1 MKTALQGIG
10 GLVLSI
16 VLLYWVFH
24 DKDPQALSAALA
36 RASWPALALAAFL
49 NLAHNGLRVLRW
61 GWLLEPVRPAV
72 PFRPMFSAVILGF
85 MTTLLVPGRVGEV
98 VRPALLSAREDL
110 PLGPCLGTVVADR
123 LLDGVAIV
131 ALFALGSL
139 NARFVAGSAEL
150 ADEIRLTALIA
161 LGVIVSGLIVLA
173 AISALS
179 GRLDVWLSGRNAP
192 VRWAG
197 RVALGL
203 SRGVEALRSPRRV
216 LPIAAYSLLIW
227 LVIGLATWFG
237 IRAAGADIGF
247 SDTLVM
253 LPLLALGVSLPTPG
267 GVGGY
272 HALMQV
278 GLVSLFGVDPTV
290 AAGAGILMHLAIVL
304 PVLVLGPV
312 LLYVDRVS
320 FRDLVAAARQ
330 VRALGHAQPS
340 VEAAR

>member
-1 MKTALQGIG
+1 MKSVLQGIG
-10 GLVLSI
+10 GLLFAVL
-16 VLLYWVFH
+16 LLYWVFH
-24 DKDPQALSAALA
+24 DKDPQALSAALM
-36 RASWPALALAAFL
+36 RASWPALAAAAFL
-49 NLAHNGLRVLRW
+49 NLAHNGFRVLRW
-61 GWLLEPVRPAV
+61 GWLLSPVRPRV

-85 MTTLLVPGRVGEV
+85 MTTLVVPGRVGEL

-110 PLGPCLGTVVADR
+110 PLGPCLGTVLADR

-131 ALFALGSL
+131 ALFAVGSL
-139 NARFVAGSAEL
+139 NAHFVAGSATL
-150 ADEIRLTALIA
+150 AGDIRLTAAVALAVIA
-161 LGVIVSGLIVLA
+161 SGLAVLV
-173 AISALS
+173 AISTVG
-179 GRLDVWLSGRNAP
+179 GRLDGWMSRRSTP

-197 RVALGL
+197 RIALGL
-203 SRGVEALRSPRRV
+203 SRGVEALRSPRRLV
-216 LPIAAYSLLIW
+216 PIVAYSLVVW
-227 LVIGLATWFG
+227 LVIGLATWIG

-272 HALMQV
+272 HALMQF

-312 LLYVDRVS
+312 LLYVDGVS
-320 FRDLVAAARQ
+320 FADLVAAGKQ
-330 VRALGHAQPS
+330 VRALGSADILS
-340 VEAAR
+340 EAAR

>member
-10 GLVLSI
+10 GLLLSVL
-16 VLLYWVFH
+16 LLYWVFH
-24 DKDPQALSAALA
+24 DKDPRLLSAALLS
-36 RASWPALALAAFL
+36 ASWPALALAAFL
-49 NLAHNGLRVLRW
+49 NLASNVFRVLRW
-61 GWLLEPVRPAV
+61 GWLLEPVRPGV

-85 MTTLLVPGRVGEV
+85 MTTLLVPGRVGEL

-131 ALFALGSL
+131 ALFAVGSL
-139 NARFVAGSAEL
+139 NAHFVAGSASL
-150 ADEIRLTALIA
+150 AQQIRLTAGIA
-161 LGVIVSGLIVLA
+161 LAVIVGGLVLLVLVSTFA
-173 AISALS
+173 
-179 GRLDVWLSGRNAP
+179 GRLDGWLSRCVAP

-197 RVALGL
+197 RVVLGL
-203 SRGVEALRSPRRV
+203 SRGVDALRSPRRLVPIIGHSLV
-216 LPIAAYSLLIW
+216 LW
-227 LVIGLATWFG
+227 VVIGLATWTG
-237 IRAAGADIGF
+237 IRAVGADIGF

-272 HALMQV
+272 HALMQI

-290 AAGAGILMHLAIVL
+290 AASAGILMHLAIVL

-312 LLYVDRVS
+312 LLYVDHVS
-320 FRDLVAAARQ
+320 FADLVAAGRQ

-340 VEAAR
+340 IEAAR

>member
-1 MKTALQGIG
+1 MKSTLQGIG
-10 GLVLSI
+10 GLLLAGL
-16 VLLYWVFH
+16 LLYWVFH
-24 DKDPQALSAALA
+24 DKNPQALSAALL

-49 NLAHNGLRVLRW
+49 NLSHNAVRVLRW
-61 GWLLEPVRPAV
+61 GWLLEPVRPGV

-85 MTTLLVPGRVGEV
+85 MMTLVVPGRIGEV
-98 VRPALLSAREDL
+98 VRPAILSAREKL
-110 PLGPCLGTVVADR
+110 PLAPCLGTVVADR

-139 NARFVAGSAEL
+139 NAHFVAGSANL
-150 ADEIRLTALIA
+150 AGEIRVTAVLALTAMVAGLVA
-161 LGVIVSGLIVLA
+161 LV
-173 AISALS
+173 AISTFG
-179 GRLDVWLSGRNAP
+179 GRMDTWLSRRWAP
-192 VRWAG
+192 VRWAV
-197 RVALGL
+197 RVTLGL
-203 SRGVEALRSPRRV
+203 SRGVDALRSPRRLV
-216 LPIAAYSLLIW
+216 PILAYSLALW
-227 LVIGLATWFG
+227 LVIALATWAG
-237 IRAAGADIGF
+237 IRAGGADVGF

-272 HALMQV
+272 HALMQF

-312 LLYVDRVS
+312 LLYVDGVS
-320 FRDLVAAARQ
+320 FTDLVVSGKQ
-330 VRALGHAQPS
+330 VRALGRAEES

>member
-1 MKTALQGIG
+1 MKSAFQGIG
-10 GLVLSI
+10 GLLLSI
-16 VLLYWVFH
+16 LLLYWVFH
-24 DKDPQALSAALA
+24 DKDPKALSAALM

-49 NLAHNGLRVLRW
+49 NLAHNGFRVLRW
-61 GWLLEPVRPAV
+61 GWLLGPVRPRV

-85 MTTLLVPGRVGEV
+85 MTTLLVPGRVGEL

-139 NARFVAGSAEL
+139 NAHFVAGSAAL
-150 ADEIRLTALIA
+150 AGEIRVTAVVA
-161 LGVIVSGLIVLA
+161 LAVIVTGLAFFV
-173 AISALS
+173 ALS
-179 GRLDVWLSGRNAP
+179 TFAGRLDGWLTRCWAP

-203 SRGVEALRSPRRV
+203 SRGVDALRSPRR
-216 LPIAAYSLLIW
+216 LAPILAYSLVVW
-227 LVIGLATWFG
+227 LVIGLATWIG

-278 GLVSLFGVDPTV
+278 GLVSLFGVDPIV

-312 LLYVDRVS
+312 LLYVDGVS
-320 FRDLVAAARQ
+320 FADLVAAGKQ
-330 VRALGHAQPS
+330 VRALGHAPPS
-340 VEAAR
+340 IEAAR

>member
-10 GLVLSI
+10 GLLLSVL
-16 VLLYWVFH
+16 LLYWVFH
-24 DKDPQALSAALA
+24 DKNPQALSAALM

-49 NLAHNGLRVLRW
+49 NLAHNAFRVLRW
-61 GWLLEPVRPAV
+61 GWLLDPVRPGV

-85 MTTLLVPGRVGEV
+85 MTTLLVPGRVGEL

-131 ALFALGSL
+131 ALFAVGSL
-139 NARFVAGSAEL
+139 NAHFVAGSAGL
-150 ADEIRLTALIA
+150 AGEIRVTAAIA
-161 LGVIVSGLIVLA
+161 LAVIVAGLVLLV
-173 AISALS
+173 AISAFALQ
-179 GRLDVWLSGRNAP
+179 LDGWLSRCWAP

-197 RVALGL
+197 RVALGM
-203 SRGVEALRSPRRV
+203 SRGVDALRSPRRLV
-216 LPIAAYSLLIW
+216 PIMAYSLVVW
-227 LVIGLATWFG
+227 LVIGLATWIG

-272 HALMQV
+272 HALMQF

-312 LLYVDRVS
+312 LLYVDGVS
-320 FRDLVAAARQ
+320 FTDLVAAGKQ
-330 VRALGHAQPS
+330 VRALGHALPS
-340 VEAAR
+340 IEAAR

>member
-16 VLLYWVFH
+16 LLLYWVFH
-24 DKDPQALSAALA
+24 DKDPQALSAALM
-36 RASWPALALAAFL
+36 RASLPALALAAFL
-49 NLAHNGLRVLRW
+49 NLAHNVFRVLRW
-61 GWLLEPVRPAV
+61 GWLLGPVRKRV

-85 MTTLLVPGRVGEV
+85 MTTLLVPGRVGEL

-123 LLDGVAIV
+123 LLDGVTIV
-131 ALFALGSL
+131 ALFAVGSL
-139 NARFVAGSAEL
+139 GAHFVAGSSGL
-150 ADEIRLTALIA
+150 AGEIRMTAAIA
-161 LGVIVSGLIVLA
+161 LAVIVAGLFVLVLMSTFA
-173 AISALS
+173 SE
-179 GRLDVWLSGRNAP
+179 LDAWLSRRVAP
-192 VRWAG
+192 LRFAG

-203 SRGVEALRSPRRV
+203 SRGVEALRSPRRLV
-216 LPIAAYSLLIW
+216 PIVAYSLAVW
-227 LVIGLATWFG
+227 LLIGLATWTG

-272 HALMQV
+272 HALMQF

-312 LLYVDRVS
+312 LLYVDGVS
-320 FRDLVAAARQ
+320 LADLVAAGKQ
-330 VRALGHAQPS
+330 VRALGHAQPTI
-340 VEAAR
+340 EAAR

>member
-1 MKTALQGIG
+1 MKSALQGIG
-10 GLVLSI
+10 GLLLAA

-24 DKDPQALSAALA
+24 DKDFQALSSALI

-49 NLAHNGLRVLRW
+49 NLAHNGVRVLRW
-61 GWLLEPVRPAV
+61 GWLLEPVRPGV

-98 VRPALLSAREDL
+98 VRPALLSARESL

-139 NARFVAGSAEL
+139 NAHFVAGSASL
-150 ADEIRLTALIA
+150 AGEIRFTAAAA
-161 LGVIVSGLIVLA
+161 LMVMVAGLVALV
-173 AISALS
+173 AISTFG
-179 GRLDVWLSGRNAP
+179 GRMETWLSRRWAP

-197 RVALGL
+197 CVAMGL
-203 SRGVEALRSPRRV
+203 SRGVDALRSPRRLV
-216 LPIAAYSLLIW
+216 PILAYSLAIW
-227 LVIGLATWFG
+227 LLIALATWAG
-237 IRAAGADIGF
+237 LRAAGADIGF
-247 SDTLVM
+247 ADTLVM

-304 PVLVLGPV
+304 PVLVLGPI
-312 LLYVDRVS
+312 LLYVDGVS
-320 FRDLVAAARQ
+320 FADLVVAGKQ
-330 VRALGHAQPS
+330 VRALGRVEAT